1 MRRRELIAL
10 VFVAVFTAVNA
21 WPGAAPAESAAV
33 CGWIGVRVSPM
44 TPDFASSLG
53 MAEPYGA
60 IFGQP
65 RPGSPAAQAHIAAFD
80 VVTTI
85 NGSPL
90 RSWRDFAPTI
100 AAFSPNT
107 TIYLTTWRNRQLID
121 RRVVLGRT
129 SCPSP
134 PPPH

>member
-1 MRRRELIAL
+1 MRRLELILL

-21 WPGAAPAESAAV
+21 WPGTTPAESAAV
-33 CGWIGVRVSPM
+33 CGWIGVRVHPM
-44 TPDFASSLG
+44 TPDFAASLG

-65 RPGSPAAQAHIAAFD
+65 RPGGPAAQAHIEAYD

-90 RSWRDFAPTI
+90 HSWRDFAPTI
-100 AAFSPNT
+100 AAFAPNT
-107 TIYLTTWRNRQLID
+107 TIYLTTWRSRQLID

-129 SCPSP
+129 SCPP
-134 PPPH
+134 PKQPH